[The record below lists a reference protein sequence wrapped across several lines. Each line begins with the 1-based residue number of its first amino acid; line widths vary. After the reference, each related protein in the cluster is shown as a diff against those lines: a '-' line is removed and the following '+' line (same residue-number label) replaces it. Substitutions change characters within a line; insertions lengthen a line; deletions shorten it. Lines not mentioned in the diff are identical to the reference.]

1 MEWGATL
8 SIAISVLLSLFFV
21 GVPVFI
27 AFLIVNI
34 VGIFWLF
41 GTSGFGL
48 FANSV
53 YSTVTQGSLIAIP
66 LFILMGEVLFRS
78 GTVGILIDSV
88 DKMVGNVR
96 GRHYLLVTAL
106 STVFGALSG
115 SVVAVAAMLGRSVMP
130 TMEER
135 GYDTRLS
142 ISAILGGA
150 SLAPIIPPS
159 LLVIML
165 GSMVDV
171 SIAGLLIAGIVPG
184 LMMAGIIVIYTYIR
198 ILRDPSLEPQI
209 VEDEDSELSTKKFFT
224 AFAKMLPFLVVIFS
238 VMGLI
243 LLGIATPSESAATG
257 VVGSLIAAAIFKK
270 LSFKMVYES
279 LLGTTTVSTMILIIM
294 ASSMLFGQLLSFVG
308 ASSGLVRAAT
318 TLDLPAGGMF
328 VILMLVPFILCM
340 FVDLI
345 AVMLVAIPIYEP
357 LLEVYSFDP
366 MWFWMLF
373 LINLTLGALTP
384 PFGYTIFAL
393 KGAMPSLSLDDIYA
407 GAWPMVGLFIFGMAV
422 MYFFPAIIT
431 FLPGLVG

>member
-21 GVPVFI
+21 GVPVFVS
-27 AFLIVNI
+27 FLIVNI

-41 GTSGFGL
+41 GTAGFGL

-53 YSTVTQGSLIAIP
+53 YSTVTAGSLIAIP

-88 DKMVGNVR
+88 DSMVGNVR
-96 GRHYLLVTAL
+96 GRHYLLVTAIA
-106 STVFGALSG
+106 TVFGALSG

-130 TMEER
+130 TMQER

-159 LLVIML
+159 LLVIMV

-171 SIAGLLIAGIVPG
+171 SISGLLIAGILPG
-184 LMMAGIIVIYTYIR
+184 LFMAAVIVVYTYIR
-198 ILRDPSLEPQI
+198 IIRDPSLEPPI
-209 VEDEDSELSTKKFFT
+209 AEEEDSALNAKKFFT

-257 VVGSLIAAAIFKK
+257 VVGALIAAAIFKK
-270 LSFKMVYES
+270 LSFKMICES
-279 LLGTTTVSTMILIIM
+279 LVGTTTVSTMILIIM
-294 ASSMLFGQLLSFVG
+294 ASSALFGQLLSFVG

-318 TLDLPAGGMF
+318 TLDLPNAGMF
-328 VILMLVPFILCM
+328 VVLMLVPFILCM
-340 FVDLI
+340 FIDLI

-366 MWFWMLF
+366 IWFWMLF

-407 GAWPMVGLFIFGMAV
+407 GAWPMVILFILGMAV
-422 MYFFPAIIT
+422 MYVFPSIIT
-431 FLPGLVG
+431 FLPSLVG

>member
-1 MEWGATL
+1 
-8 SIAISVLLSLFFV
+8 
-21 GVPVFI
+21 
-27 AFLIVNI
+27 
-34 VGIFWLF
+34 
-41 GTSGFGL
+41 
-48 FANSV
+48 
-53 YSTVTQGSLIAIP
+53 
-66 LFILMGEVLFRS
+66 
-78 GTVGILIDSV
+78 
-88 DKMVGNVR
+88 
-96 GRHYLLVTAL
+96 
-106 STVFGALSG
+106 
-115 SVVAVAAMLGRSVMP
+115 
-130 TMEER
+130 
-135 GYDTRLS
+135 
-142 ISAILGGA
+142 
-150 SLAPIIPPS
+150 
-159 LLVIML
+159 
-165 GSMVDV
+165 
-171 SIAGLLIAGIVPG
+171 
-184 LMMAGIIVIYTYIR
+184 MAGIIVVYTYIR
-198 ILRDPSLEPQI
+198 ILKNPSLEPAM
-209 VEDEDSELSTKKFFT
+209 VEDEDSELSAKKFFT

-257 VVGSLIAAAIFKK
+257 VVGALIAAAIFKK
-270 LSFKMVYES
+270 LSFKMIYES

-328 VILMLVPFILCM
+328 IILMLVPFILCM

-357 LLEVYSFDP
+357 LLEVYNFDP

-407 GAWPMVGLFIFGMAV
+407 GAWPMVGLFIFGMAI

-431 FLPGLVG
+431 YLPGLVG